1 MDDISLFLGFFS
13 VIFAVFS
20 CEMGVK
26 IFYMPLFKPK
36 KGGLEL
42 GRGTSKS
49 NRITTKDELNR
60 DPDLPAKY
68 SSQELDY
75 SYRIK
80 DRFFK
85 KDRKGIWGRYECAAK
100 RNSHKCPATL
110 QIHIFDI
117 W

>member
-1 MDDISLFLGFFS
+1 LEQTELESIP
-13 VIFAVFS
+13 I
-20 CEMGVK
+20 
-26 IFYMPLFKPK
+26 PK
-36 KGGLEL
+36 
-42 GRGTSKS
+42 
-49 NRITTKDELNR
+49 TKDELNR

-75 SYRIK
+75 SYRIQ

-85 KDRKGIWGRYECAAK
+85 KDGKGIWGRYECAAK